1 MPASLTGATKS
12 VKIDAVE
19 VILIAA
25 FALLGVTVG
34 SFLNVLIDRLPTG
47 GSPVFPAS
55 YCPSCQR
62 RLSPGDLIPVFSY
75 IGLRGRCR
83 YCQAAIPRRVL
94 WVEIATGAVFA
105 FLYWYYGSGAEL
117 AVLAFYF
124 SLFIVLLVIDLEHRL
139 ILNKVVYPSSLV
151 ALAASIF
158 LSQLEVVPDSIA
170 RATAGGAIGLGLFF
184 LVALM
189 ARGGM
194 GLGDVKMAALIGLIV
209 GFPHVF
215 VALFLAVISGGA
227 VASVLMM
234 VKAKSRK
241 QGIPFGP
248 FLSLGAMTTLL
259 WGSDILNWYVGLF
272 H

>member
-1 MPASLTGATKS
+1 MPASLTGAIKS

-25 FALLGVTVG
+25 FALLGVAVG
-34 SFLNVLIDRLPTG
+34 SFLNVLIDRLPAG

-75 IGLRGRCR
+75 IRLRGRCR

-105 FLYWYYGSGAEL
+105 FLYWHYGPGAEL

-124 SLFIVLLVIDLEHRL
+124 GLFIVLLVIDLEHRL
-139 ILNKVVYPSSLV
+139 ILNKVVYPSSLL

-158 LSQLEVVPDSIA
+158 LSQLEVVPGIA
-170 RATAGGAIGLGLFF
+170 GAAAGGAIGLGLFF
-184 LVALM
+184 LVALI

-209 GFPHVF
+209 GFPLVF
-215 VALFLAVISGGA
+215 VALFLAVISGGV

-248 FLSLGAMTTLL
+248 FLSLGAMATLL